1 MSGRLHDQNH
11 FFKYASFKTAIRI
24 IQGHSFQ
31 WSSPVKFNDPFD
43 HQAGFV
49 LDIDEAE
56 FASLLTASIE
66 RIIFTDI
73 NLGEGPSPVF
83 TNLLLML
90 RTMRD
95 RLPRQDILTEIYQ
108 TSLTVAQ
115 NIKDGVDTFNSA
127 VHSHLCHSR
136 VFCVSE
142 QHDNIVMWSHYADEH
157 RGVVFKLRC
166 IDAIDNR
173 LLAARQVT
181 YTDSFLS
188 FPSANQYARHLTGE
202 QPIDMVA
209 LSWNAAFTKHLD
221 WSYEKEW
228 RVHIPLLN
236 EPEGDGYAIY
246 DEDPQIFEAVY
257 LGCRMA
263 KEQIQTVVKAIQTYL
278 PKTEIYLAERSKKSF
293 TLSFQKVS

>member
-31 WSSPVKFNDPFD
+31 WSTPVKFNDPFD

-66 RIIFTDI
+66 RVIFTDVH
-73 NLGEGPSPVF
+73 LGEGPSPVF

-142 QHDNIVMWSHYADEH
+142 QNDNIVMWSHYADEH

-173 LLAARQVT
+173 LLAARQVI

-209 LSWNAAFTKHLD
+209 LSRNAAFTKHLD

-246 DEDPQIFEAVY
+246 DEDPQIFETVY

-293 TLSFQKVS
+293 ALSFKKVS